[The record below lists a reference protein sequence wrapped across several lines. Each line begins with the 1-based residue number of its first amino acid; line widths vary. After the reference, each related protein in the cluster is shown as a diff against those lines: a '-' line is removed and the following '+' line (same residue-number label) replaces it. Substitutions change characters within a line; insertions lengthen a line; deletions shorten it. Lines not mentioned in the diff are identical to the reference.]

1 MFNNSNK
8 GFGAGYNIIIN
19 KLLNKELNSK
29 YYLIMN
35 SDIYFKENTVE
46 KLLAYMS
53 NHEKNWTNRIQNY
66 G

>member
-1 MFNNSNK
+1 
-8 GFGAGYNIIIN
+8 
-19 KLLNKELNSK
+19 
-29 YYLIMN
+29 MN